1 LEWYSV
7 DKVRGE
13 GEGGGGRG
21 DWGWKGA
28 WVKFSGSKSDW
39 EEGENNNYIDIMV
52 FFLLGERWG

>member
-1 LEWYSV
+1 VWI
-7 DKVRGE
+7 K
-13 GEGGGGRG
+13 GGGGGREGRG